1 MRLLIGK
8 KSIEAP
14 IPLILSTLK
23 LETHNG
29 KLKDIGRDENDNVAI
44 TCPVHKMG
52 NEQHPS
58 CNVYSRKDNPKIE
71 YGKCHCF
78 TCGWTASLP
87 KLVSVCFGLDDTSYG
102 EEWLSSRFGNDY
114 TDNILYMPEIELGR
128 TTTKKFLDESI
139 LSNYNYYDDY
149 MWKRKLTKDVVDKFK
164 VGYDP
169 QRKVLTFP
177 VWDEHGNLVMV
188 TTRSTVNKQFYIEK
202 DSDKP
207 VYLLNFLKTENI
219 TTAYVCESQINALT
233 LWSYGY
239 PAVALFG
246 TGSKYQYDI
255 LNRSPIRNYVLCFDG
270 DDAGDK
276 GVKRFLSNIR
286 DDVLVSVKR
295 IPRGKD
301 VNDLSK
307 EEFDNLP
314 VSY

>member
-102 EEWLSSRFGNDY
+102 EEWLSSRFGSNY

-128 TTTKKFLDESI
+128 TTAKKFLDESI

-207 VYLLNFLKTENI
+207 VYLLNFLKAENI

-295 IPRGKD
+295 VPRGKD

-307 EEFDNLP
+307 EEFDNLA